1 MAVITL
7 SSHAM
12 FFNGVS
18 DSIVCPQGDFTK
30 TGHKRELYGGV
41 ARSSAPVLQDGD
53 GHRFANANNQTL
65 DRFTV
70 EAWVSPDCGGAVI
83 ASKAGLFELGMGTVN
98 TPWV

>member
-18 DSIVCPQGDFTK
+18 DGIVCPQGDFTK

-53 GHRFANANNQTL
+53 GHDLLTL
-65 DRFTV
+65 TTKRWISLQLRLGYHRT
-70 EAWVSPDCGGAVI
+70 AV
-83 ASKAGLFELGMGTVN
+83 V
-98 TPWV
+98 